1 MLSDF
6 FRLSFKNLIY
16 RRLRSWL
23 TIIGIIIG
31 VGLIVAL
38 VYLGEGMK
46 NAVMGQMQMFGTDL
60 LYVLPGSDSNPLLGI
75 MGGSEFR
82 KKDEEAVRGVA
93 GIMEIS
99 ATNTDTAKAKFLGEE
114 QTLMLYGGELGPLYT
129 LYNESLA
136 LREGAWN
143 TNDNSNEIMIGSLL
157 ADKQFKNT
165 IRAGDEISIK
175 NKKMT
180 VAGIFKISGD
190 TGVDNSVFL
199 SFVQFERL
207 TGRSQGYSNM
217 IIKLLPGYDANLVAM
232 DIKSAIESQSGSI
245 EATVLTSEKV
255 GDIAGS
261 ILGIIEI
268 ILGSI
273 AVVSLLVGGV
283 GIMNT
288 MYTAVL
294 ERTREIGVMKALGAT
309 NNQVLTI
316 FLIEAGTVGLVGGV
330 IGVSGGLGLAY
341 LVQFAAKSQGFT
353 YLDVSLRLGML
364 FFILFLTFLFGA
376 VAGVLPARQA
386 AGLKPA
392 KALRAE

>member
-1 MLSDF
+1 MLRDF
-6 FRLSFKNLIY
+6 FLLSFKNLVY

-31 VGLIVAL
+31 VGLIVTL

-60 LYVLPGSDSNPLLGI
+60 LYVLPGSDTNPLLGI
-75 MGGSEFR
+75 IGGSEFR
-82 KKDEEAVRGVA
+82 KRDEEAVRGVA
-93 GIMEIS
+93 GIKEIS

-114 QTLMLYGGELGPLYT
+114 QTVMLYGGSWQTLNT
-129 LYNESLA
+129 LYSESLA
-136 LREGAWN
+136 LREGTWPK
-143 TNDNSNEIMIGSLL
+143 NDNSNEIMIGSLL
-157 ADKQFKNT
+157 GDKMFKNKV
-165 IRAGDEISIK
+165 RSGDEIIIK

-190 TGVDNSVFL
+190 QGVDNSIFL

-207 TGRSQGYSNM
+207 TGMSQGYSNM
-217 IIKLLPGYDANLVAM
+217 IIKLLPGYDQNLVAM
-232 DIKSAIESQSGSI
+232 DVKSAIESQSGSI

-261 ILGIIEI
+261 VLGIIEI

-316 FLIEAGTVGLVGGV
+316 FLIEAGAVGLVGGI
-330 IGVSGGLGLAY
+330 IGVSIGLGLAY
-341 LVQFAAKSQGFT
+341 LVQFAAKAQGFT
-353 YLDVSLRLGML
+353 YLDVSLRLDML

-376 VAGVLPARQA
+376 IAGVLPARQA
-386 AGLKPA
+386 ARLKPA
-392 KALRAE
+392 EALRAE